1 MFLWLYFPANIP
13 VCICPCIKTVPLV
26 LVLLHVCSLVT
37 FRAVKSR
44 EKCVLLVDDVLTTGA
59 TFIALRRKL
68 IAHGAKFVIG
78 IFLAKTIAFEDGRK
92 E

>member
-1 MFLWLYFPANIP
+1 MRLIANI
-13 VCICPCIKTVPLV
+13 IFYTTYS
-26 LVLLHVCSLVT
+26 SLCCT
-37 FRAVKSR
+37 QHN
-44 EKCVLLVDDVLTTGA
+44 DDVLTTGA

-78 IFLAKTIAFEDGRK
+78 MFLAKTIAFEDGRK